1 MADAELGGG
10 LSVSS
15 RRRRRSA
22 EERRLIV
29 EEALEAGSSV
39 ARVAMKHG
47 VNANQV
53 FKWKRLYEAG
63 RLGTG
68 RASAVQLLPVK
79 VSEEREVARHPEPV
93 AVPVPISGSIRI
105 ELPGRVRVSLEG
117 RVDAAT
123 VRAVL
128 TSLRS

>member
-1 MADAELGGG
+1 
-10 LSVSS
+10 V
-15 RRRRRSA
+15 

-53 FKWKRLYEAG
+53 FKWRRLHEAG
-63 RLGTG
+63 CLGT
-68 RASAVQLLPVK
+68 RAAREVQLLPVR
-79 VSEEREVARHPEPV
+79 VAEEQEASRPEDLDPTP
-93 AVPVPISGSIRI
+93 AASAGSIHI
-105 ELPGRVRVSLEG
+105 ELPGSVRISLEG
-117 RVDAAT
+117 NVDLAL

-128 TSLRS
+128 QSLRS